1 MSRINASSLV
11 GVTSASFFVLLWSSA
26 AIVSKWGLAH
36 ASPVAFLIGRFAIA
50 LGALLILGPLLG
62 LRLPKQPRERRRAL
76 LTGLVLLGF
85 YPICYVWALQLQVT
99 PGLIATLLGVQPIL
113 TGLLTE
119 RRFSAARLVGLLLG
133 LGGLVLVV
141 WQGIGM
147 AGLTLGGLACALLAL
162 LGITFGTLLQ
172 KGLTESPLGS
182 LPLQYVAGLLLCLAL
197 LPTQPLRF
205 DWSPELLLSL
215 LWMGLLVSVGATL
228 LLYRL
233 IARGNLVQVTSLFYL
248 VPAVTA
254 LLDYLAFGNRLG
266 PLSLL
271 GMALIVAGLL
281 LVFRQPRER
290 GGEAQTEAS

>member
-1 MSRINASSLV
+1 MSRINASTLV
-11 GVTSASFFVLLWSSA
+11 GVTSASLFVLLWSSA

-62 LRLPKQPRERRRAL
+62 LRLPNQPRERRRAL

-147 AGLTLGGLACALLAL
+147 AGLTLGGLGCALLAL

-172 KGLTESPLGS
+172 KGLNESPLGS

-271 GMALIVAGLL
+271 GMALIVVGLL

-290 GGEAQTEAS
+290 VGETQTEAS